1 MSASC
6 TTPAERR
13 QRPQR
18 QRIFRCTFHIEG
30 MDYRVRPLPDID
42 ATVAVKAYRMTR
54 DDELGKL
61 AACYDIRLSPEGHIE
76 CECKGFLRW
85 KHCKHVRT
93 LQAMGCLP
101 KEVRHDEA
109 TAEGQSHV
117 VPAGV

>member
-1 MSASC
+1 MSATC
-6 TTPAERR
+6 TTPAPRR

-18 QRIFRCTFHIEG
+18 QRLFRCTFHIEG
-30 MDYRVRPLPDID
+30 MDYHVWPLADID

-54 DDELGKL
+54 HDEQGKV
-61 AACYDIRLSPEGHIE
+61 AACYDIRLSPAGFIE

-101 KEVRHDEA
+101 KEVHHDE
-109 TAEGQSHV
+109 TPTEGESDVIQ
-117 VPAGV
+117 AGV